1 VHFVDRKS
9 STVTQEL
16 IDLGPF
22 EAVLA
27 AADAAQDQP
36 VLGAVLAAHGGGS
49 FLSTMGLRPGVEL
62 PHGVQGN
69 LVAIMD
75 VYLDPKTRD
84 FTTWVW
90 WDLLESELASGLQ
103 PVPVQILGGLDKVQE
118 AWNLLKAGK
127 VSGQR
132 LAIMPSL

>member
-1 VHFVDRKS
+1 
-9 STVTQEL
+9 
-16 IDLGPF
+16 
-22 EAVLA
+22 
-27 AADAAQDQP
+27 
-36 VLGAVLAAHGGGS
+36 
-49 FLSTMGLRPGVEL
+49 
-62 PHGVQGN
+62 
-69 LVAIMD
+69 MD